1 MSLALNHQKRNS
13 FSKLNPK
20 ATFDNDTVSGNLN
33 ITYFQAFLEK
43 IGLPEILADCI
54 TYKKHHNSTFTT
66 TDIINF
72 MVNATV
78 LGYSRFTHMDL
89 LRMDKVFC
97 DIMDGKVPSEK
108 VCRDLLLDLPKRT
121 TTQIR
126 RANKKVL
133 ELQAS
138 TEGPR
143 EVMLN
148 FDDTVATVFGNQE
161 GSGIGYNPRYKGR
174 ASFKEKIGV
183 IAGTD
188 EVINVSLENG
198 RNHLNQG
205 FIRFYQYCKAILP
218 KSWIIKRVRVDRGG
232 FDQDN
237 FEQWENDNIE
247 YVAKVKMYNSV
258 HKIID
263 YVNQNNLQ
271 FPWQEIDKTFSVTEI
286 TVPLPSWEKARRFIL
301 IRKKL
306 LEAPNGQLALDGDWF
321 RYEYQAIVTNIDYL
335 TPEEVFH
342 DYNQRC
348 DIENNIDDL
357 KEGFAF
363 DQNSQQ
369 NKKCNELFL
378 LIKMLAYNLQNF
390 FKRSIMPDYVHH
402 HEIKTLRMIFY
413 RVSGNMVG
421 TGKYRHISFP
431 ADNSLKK
438 LVEYIRHRLKTFV
451 LLPTA
456 V

>member
-1 MSLALNHQKRNS
+1 
-13 FSKLNPK
+13 
-20 ATFDNDTVSGNLN
+20 
-33 ITYFQAFLEK
+33 
-43 IGLPEILADCI
+43 
-54 TYKKHHNSTFTT
+54 
-66 TDIINF
+66 
-72 MVNATV
+72 
-78 LGYSRFTHMDL
+78 
-89 LRMDKVFC
+89 
-97 DIMDGKVPSEK
+97 
-108 VCRDLLLDLPKRT
+108 
-121 TTQIR
+121 
-126 RANKKVL
+126 
-133 ELQAS
+133 
-138 TEGPR
+138 
-143 EVMLN
+143 
-148 FDDTVATVFGNQE
+148 
-161 GSGIGYNPRYKGR
+161 
-174 ASFKEKIGV
+174 
-183 IAGTD
+183 
-188 EVINVSLENG
+188 
-198 RNHLNQG
+198 
-205 FIRFYQYCKAILP
+205 
-218 KSWIIKRVRVDRGG
+218 
-232 FDQDN
+232 
-237 FEQWENDNIE
+237 
-247 YVAKVKMYNSV
+247 
-258 HKIID
+258 
-263 YVNQNNLQ
+263 
-271 FPWQEIDKTFSVTEI
+271 
-286 TVPLPSWEKARRFIL
+286 L

-306 LEAPNGQLALDGDWF
+306 SESPNGQLALDGDWF

-431 ADNSLKK
+431 ADNFLKK
-438 LVEYIRHRLKTFV
+438 LVEHIRHRLKTFV